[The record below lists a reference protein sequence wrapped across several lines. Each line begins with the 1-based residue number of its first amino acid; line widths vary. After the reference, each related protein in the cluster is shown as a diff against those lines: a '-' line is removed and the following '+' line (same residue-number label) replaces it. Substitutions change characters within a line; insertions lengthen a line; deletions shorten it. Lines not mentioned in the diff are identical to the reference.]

1 MTAMRAATRHEPPLS
16 PTSVEILT
24 WVAQHR
30 LLATSQVAALREP
43 DASTRWTR
51 ALLSDL
57 ERRGLLAAVRAGGQR
72 KLWHVTERGA
82 ALAHST
88 GELSA
93 PPKVLGVA
101 EASGALQAHTLAV
114 NHAGLAFLRA
124 ARERGDEFGPLSWRH
139 EVAHPL
145 IRGRG
150 RRRRQLIAD
159 ALLTYLVVD
168 RERLLLEYR
177 LLELDRSTLS
187 LDRLASKLGRYAEL
201 YRAADDRDEPRWRN
215 WYATFPAIL
224 VVLAGPDRD
233 ALERRRRTALALC
246 RSDPE
251 LARTPEV
258 SITVCL
264 LAELERRG
272 PFAPI
277 WRAPDDPERAV
288 DWLGRACGATSGR
301 DGARR

>member
-1 MTAMRAATRHEPPLS
+1 MTATRAAPGHEPRLS
-16 PTSVEILT
+16 PAAVEILA

-30 LLATSQVAALREP
+30 LLATSQVAALRGP
-43 DASTRWTR
+43 DASHRWTR

-57 ERRGLLAAVRAGGQR
+57 ERRGLLAAVRARGQR
-72 KLWHVTERGA
+72 KLWHLTERGA

-88 GELSA
+88 GELAA
-93 PPKVLGVA
+93 PPKVLSAA

-114 NHAGLAFLRA
+114 NDAGLAFLRA

-145 IRGRG
+145 TRGRG

-168 RERLLLEYR
+168 GERLSLEYR
-177 LLELDRSTLS
+177 LLELDRATLS
-187 LDRLASKLGRYAEL
+187 LDRLAAKLGRYAEL
-201 YRAADDRDEPRWRN
+201 HRAADERGEPRWRA
-215 WYATFPAIL
+215 WYATFPAVL
-224 VVLAGPDRD
+224 VVLAGGDAA

-258 SITVCL
+258 SIAVGL

-272 PFAPI
+272 PFAPLFL
-277 WRAPDDPERAV
+277 APDEPDRPV
-288 DWLGRACGATSGR
+288 DWLGRPGGATSAR
-301 DGARR
+301 DRARR